1 MIKKRMIL
9 TSCLTCLT
17 FLILSACSSDP
28 ASSMYDQLEEQA
40 KSEQKAAAVAEQRTR
55 QDEISV
61 NTYQA
66 VLEAGADDIKRAQNE
81 RDELAALNQDRVA
94 LLKQEQTI
102 RTRAFDE
109 LDLKKLANS
118 LSSLPVAA
126 KKDGKVLLDVFK
138 EREKAFDTFLKRYAA
153 TIDSEKKVLSYLT
166 EKPNFVKID
175 EATADLNRTSR
186 QATEALKTFNQL
198 TVRYNELK
206 PTFYK
211 KAGLNIK

>member
-1 MIKKRMIL
+1 MINKRMIL
-9 TSCLTCLT
+9 TSCLTCLG
-17 FLILSACSSDP
+17 LLVLSACSSDP
-28 ASSMYDQLEEQA
+28 AASIYEQLEEQA
-40 KSEQKAAAVAEQRTR
+40 KSEQKAAVVAEQRTR

-81 RDELAALNQDRVA
+81 RDELTALNQNRVK
-94 LLKQEQTI
+94 LLKQEQKI

-109 LDLKKLANS
+109 LDLAELTS
-118 LSSLPVAA
+118 TLSSLPAA
-126 KKDGKVLLDVFK
+126 KKDGTALIDVFK

-153 TIDSEKKVLSYLT
+153 TIASEKKVLSYLT

>member
-1 MIKKRMIL
+1 MINKRMIL
-9 TSCLTCLT
+9 TSCLTCLG
-17 FLILSACSSDP
+17 LLVLSACSSDP
-28 ASSMYDQLEEQA
+28 AASIYEQLEEQA
-40 KSEQKAAAVAEQRTR
+40 KSEQKAAVVAEQRTR

-81 RDELAALNQDRVA
+81 RDELTALNQNRVK

-109 LDLKKLANS
+109 LDLAELTS
-118 LSSLPVAA
+118 TLSSLSAA
-126 KKDGKVLLDVFK
+126 KKDGTALIDVFK
-138 EREKAFDTFLKRYAA
+138 EREKAFDTFLKRYAS
-153 TIDSEKKVLSYLT
+153 TIASEKKVLSYLT

>member
-1 MIKKRMIL
+1 MINKRMIL
-9 TSCLTCLT
+9 TSCLTCLG
-17 FLILSACSSDP
+17 LLLLSACSSDP
-28 ASSMYDQLEEQA
+28 AASVYEQLEEQA
-40 KSEQKAAAVAEQRTR
+40 KSEQKAAVVAEQRTR

-81 RDELAALNQDRVA
+81 RDELTALNQNRVK

-102 RTRAFDE
+102 RTHAFDE
-109 LDLKKLANS
+109 LDLAELTS
-118 LSSLPVAA
+118 TLSSLPAA
-126 KKDGKVLLDVFK
+126 KKDGTALINIFK

>member
-9 TSCLTCLT
+9 NSCFTCLGV
-17 FLILSACSSDP
+17 LLLSACSSDP
-28 ASSMYDQLEEQA
+28 AASIYNQLEEQA
-40 KSEQKAAAVAEQRTR
+40 KSERKAAAIAEQRTR

-81 RDELAALNQDRVA
+81 REELTALNQDRVD
-94 LLKQEQTI
+94 LLKQEKTI

-109 LDLKKLANS
+109 LDLSELTGS
-118 LSSLPVAA
+118 LSSLPAA
-126 KKDGKVLLDVFK
+126 KKDGTALINVFK
-138 EREKAFDTFLKRYAA
+138 EREKAFDTFLKRYTAA
-153 TIDSEKKVLSYLT
+153 IASEKKVLSYLT

-186 QATEALKTFNQL
+186 QATEALKTFNRL

-206 PTFYK
+206 PVFYK

>member
-1 MIKKRMIL
+1 MIKKRMIFN
-9 TSCLTCLT
+9 SCFTCLGVL
-17 FLILSACSSDP
+17 FLSACSSDP
-28 ASSMYDQLEEQA
+28 AASIYNQLEEQA
-40 KSEQKAAAVAEQRTR
+40 KSERKAAAIAEQRTR

-81 RDELAALNQDRVA
+81 RDELTALNQNRVK

-102 RTRAFDE
+102 RTHAFDE
-109 LDLKKLANS
+109 LDLAELTS
-118 LSSLPVAA
+118 TLSSLPAA
-126 KKDGKVLLDVFK
+126 KKDGTALINIFK

-206 PTFYK
+206 PVFYK

>member
-1 MIKKRMIL
+1 MINKRMIL
-9 TSCLTCLT
+9 TSCLTCLG
-17 FLILSACSSDP
+17 LLVLSACSSDP
-28 ASSMYDQLEEQA
+28 AASIYEQLEEQA
-40 KSEQKAAAVAEQRTR
+40 KSEQKAAVVAEQRTR

-81 RDELAALNQDRVA
+81 RDELTALNQNRVK

-109 LDLKKLANS
+109 LDLAELTS
-118 LSSLPVAA
+118 TLSSLSAA
-126 KKDGKVLLDVFK
+126 KKDGTALIDVFK

>member
-9 TSCLTCLT
+9 NSCFTCLGVL
-17 FLILSACSSDP
+17 FLSACSSDP
-28 ASSMYDQLEEQA
+28 AASIYNQLEEQA
-40 KSEQKAAAVAEQRTR
+40 KSERKAATIAEQRTR

-81 RDELAALNQDRVA
+81 REELTALNQDRVD
-94 LLKQEQTI
+94 LLKQEKII

-109 LDLKKLANS
+109 LDLSELTGS
-118 LSSLPVAA
+118 LSSLPTA
-126 KKDGKVLLDVFK
+126 KKDGTALINVFK
-138 EREKAFDTFLKRYAA
+138 EREKAFDTFLKRYTAA
-153 TIDSEKKVLSYLT
+153 IASEKKVLSYLT

-186 QATEALKTFNQL
+186 QATEALKTFNRL

-206 PTFYK
+206 PAFYK

>member
-9 TSCLTCLT
+9 NSCFTCLGV
-17 FLILSACSSDP
+17 LLLSACSSDP
-28 ASSMYDQLEEQA
+28 AASIYNQLEEQA
-40 KSEQKAAAVAEQRTR
+40 KSERKAAAIAEQRTR

-81 RDELAALNQDRVA
+81 RDELTALNQNRVK

-102 RTRAFDE
+102 RTHAFDE
-109 LDLKKLANS
+109 LDLAELTS
-118 LSSLPVAA
+118 TLSSLPAA
-126 KKDGKVLLDVFK
+126 KKDGTALINIFK

-186 QATEALKTFNQL
+186 QATEALKTFNRL

>member
-9 TSCLTCLT
+9 NSCFTCLGV
-17 FLILSACSSDP
+17 LLLSACSNNP
-28 ASSMYDQLEEQA
+28 AASIYNQLEEQA
-40 KSEQKAAAVAEQRTR
+40 KSERKAAAIAEQRTR

-81 RDELAALNQDRVA
+81 REELTALNQDRLD
-94 LLKQEQTI
+94 LLKQEKII

-109 LDLKKLANS
+109 LDLSELTGS
-118 LSSLPVAA
+118 LSSLPAA
-126 KKDGKVLLDVFK
+126 KKDGTALITVFK
-138 EREKAFDTFLKRYAA
+138 EREKAFDTFLKRYTAA
-153 TIDSEKKVLSYLT
+153 IASEKKVLSYLT
-166 EKPNFVKID
+166 EKPNFVKLD

-186 QATEALKTFNQL
+186 QATEALKTFNRL

>member
-9 TSCLTCLT
+9 NSCFTCLGV
-17 FLILSACSSDP
+17 LLLSACSSDP
-28 ASSMYDQLEEQA
+28 AASIYNQLEEQA
-40 KSEQKAAAVAEQRTR
+40 KSERKAAAIAEQRTR

-81 RDELAALNQDRVA
+81 REELTALNQDRVD
-94 LLKQEQTI
+94 LLKQEKII
-102 RTRAFDE
+102 RTRSFDE
-109 LDLKKLANS
+109 LDLSELTGS
-118 LSSLPVAA
+118 LSSLPAA
-126 KKDGKVLLDVFK
+126 KKDGTALINVFK
-138 EREKAFDTFLKRYAA
+138 EREKAFDTFLKRYTAA
-153 TIDSEKKVLSYLT
+153 IASEKKVLSYLT

-186 QATEALKTFNQL
+186 QATEALKTFNRL

-206 PTFYK
+206 PAFYK

>member
-1 MIKKRMIL
+1 MINKRMIL
-9 TSCLTCLT
+9 TSCLTCLG
-17 FLILSACSSDP
+17 LLVLSACSSDP
-28 ASSMYDQLEEQA
+28 AASIYEQLEEQA
-40 KSEQKAAAVAEQRTR
+40 KSEQKAAVVAEQRTR

-81 RDELAALNQDRVA
+81 RDELTALNQNRVK

-109 LDLKKLANS
+109 LDLAELTS
-118 LSSLPVAA
+118 TLSSLSAA
-126 KKDGKVLLDVFK
+126 KKDGTALIDVFK
-138 EREKAFDTFLKRYAA
+138 EREKAFDAFLKRYAA
-153 TIDSEKKVLSYLT
+153 TIASEKKVLSYLT

>member
-1 MIKKRMIL
+1 MINKRMIL
-9 TSCLTCLT
+9 TSCLTCLG
-17 FLILSACSSDP
+17 LLVLSACSSDP
-28 ASSMYDQLEEQA
+28 AASIYEQLEEQA
-40 KSEQKAAAVAEQRTR
+40 KSEQKAAVVAEQRTR

-81 RDELAALNQDRVA
+81 RDELTALNQNRVK

-109 LDLKKLANS
+109 LDLAELTS
-118 LSSLPVAA
+118 TLSSLPAA
-126 KKDGKVLLDVFK
+126 KKDGTALIDVFK
-138 EREKAFDTFLKRYAA
+138 EREKAFDTFLIRYAA
-153 TIDSEKKVLSYLT
+153 TIASEKKVLSYLT

>member
-1 MIKKRMIL
+1 MPARV
-9 TSCLTCLT
+9 
-17 FLILSACSSDP
+17 DP
-28 ASSMYDQLEEQA
+28 AASIYEQLEEQA
-40 KSEQKAAAVAEQRTR
+40 KSEQKAAVVAEQRTR

-81 RDELAALNQDRVA
+81 RDELTALNQNRVK

-109 LDLKKLANS
+109 LDLAELTS
-118 LSSLPVAA
+118 TLSSLPAA
-126 KKDGKVLLDVFK
+126 KKDGTALINIFK

>member
-1 MIKKRMIL
+1 MINKRMIL
-9 TSCLTCLT
+9 TSCLTCLG
-17 FLILSACSSDP
+17 LLVLSACSSDP
-28 ASSMYDQLEEQA
+28 AASVYEQLEEQA
-40 KSEQKAAAVAEQRTR
+40 KSEQKAAVVAEQRTR

-81 RDELAALNQDRVA
+81 RDELTALNQNRVK

-109 LDLKKLANS
+109 LDLAELKNT
-118 LSSLPVAA
+118 LSSLPAA
-126 KKDGKVLLDVFK
+126 KKDGTALINVFK

>member
-1 MIKKRMIL
+1 MIKKRMIFN
-9 TSCLTCLT
+9 SCFTCLGVL
-17 FLILSACSSDP
+17 FLSACSSDP
-28 ASSMYDQLEEQA
+28 AASIYNQLEEQA
-40 KSEQKAAAVAEQRTR
+40 KFERKAVAIAEQRTR

-81 RDELAALNQDRVA
+81 REELTALNQNRAD
-94 LLKQEQTI
+94 LLKQEKTI
-102 RTRAFDE
+102 RTRAFDK
-109 LDLKKLANS
+109 LDLSELTGS
-118 LSSLPVAA
+118 LSSLPAA
-126 KKDGKVLLDVFK
+126 KKDGTALINIFK

>member
-1 MIKKRMIL
+1 MINKRMIL
-9 TSCLTCLT
+9 TSCLTCLG
-17 FLILSACSSDP
+17 LLVLSACSSDP
-28 ASSMYDQLEEQA
+28 AASVYEQLEEQA
-40 KSEQKAAAVAEQRTR
+40 KSEQKAAVVAEQRTR

-81 RDELAALNQDRVA
+81 RDELTALNQNRVK

-109 LDLKKLANS
+109 LDLAELTS
-118 LSSLPVAA
+118 TLSSLPAA
-126 KKDGKVLLDVFK
+126 KKDGTALINIFK

>member
-1 MIKKRMIL
+1 MINKRMIL
-9 TSCLTCLT
+9 TSCLTCLG
-17 FLILSACSSDP
+17 LLVLSACSSDP
-28 ASSMYDQLEEQA
+28 AASIYEQLEEQA
-40 KSEQKAAAVAEQRTR
+40 KSEQKAAVVAEQRTR

-81 RDELAALNQDRVA
+81 RDELTALNQNRVK
-94 LLKQEQTI
+94 LLKQEQKI

-109 LDLKKLANS
+109 LDLAELTS
-118 LSSLPVAA
+118 TLSSLSAA
-126 KKDGKVLLDVFK
+126 KKDGTALIDVFK

-153 TIDSEKKVLSYLT
+153 TIASEKKVLSYLT

>member
-9 TSCLTCLT
+9 TSCLTCLGL
-17 FLILSACSSDP
+17 LILSACSSDP

-40 KSEQKAAAVAEQRTR
+40 KSEQKAAVVAEQRTR

-66 VLEAGADDIKRAQNE
+66 VLEAGADDINRAQNE
-81 RDELAALNQDRVA
+81 RDELTALNEDRVK
-94 LLKQEQTI
+94 LLKQEKII

-109 LDLKKLANS
+109 LDLPKLAS
-118 LSSLPVAA
+118 TLSSLPAA
-126 KKDGKVLLDVFK
+126 SKKDGTALLDVFK
-138 EREKAFDTFLKRYAA
+138 EREKAFDTFLKRYVA
-153 TIDSEKKVLSYLT
+153 TIASEKKVLSYLT

-206 PTFYK
+206 PSFYE

>member
-9 TSCLTCLT
+9 NSCFTCLGV
-17 FLILSACSSDP
+17 LLLSACSSDP
-28 ASSMYDQLEEQA
+28 AASIYNQLEEQA
-40 KSEQKAAAVAEQRTR
+40 KSERKAAAIAEQRTR

-81 RDELAALNQDRVA
+81 REELTALNQDRVD
-94 LLKQEQTI
+94 LLKQEKII
-102 RTRAFDE
+102 RTRSFDE
-109 LDLKKLANS
+109 LDLSELTGS
-118 LSSLPVAA
+118 LSSLPAA
-126 KKDGKVLLDVFK
+126 KKDGTALINVFK
-138 EREKAFDTFLKRYAA
+138 EREKAFDTFLKRYTAA
-153 TIDSEKKVLSYLT
+153 IASEKKVLSYLT